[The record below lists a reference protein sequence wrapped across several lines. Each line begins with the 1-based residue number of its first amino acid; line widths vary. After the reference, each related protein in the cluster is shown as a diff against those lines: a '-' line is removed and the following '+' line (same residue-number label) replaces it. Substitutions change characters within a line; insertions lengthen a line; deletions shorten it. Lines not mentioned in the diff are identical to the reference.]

1 VAKGYLLDTNVL
13 VDHLRHHP
21 MVNQFMKTLD
31 EEEKHYSI
39 VTEIEVYAG
48 AREAELPETDLLLS
62 AISRLSL
69 DEPVAKEAVRYLKLY
84 AKSHGTDLPDAVIAA
99 TAHVHQLILVTWNI
113 KHFPMSDIKV
123 QSPV

>member
-1 VAKGYLLDTNVL
+1 
-13 VDHLRHHP
+13 

>member
-1 VAKGYLLDTNVL
+1 MAKGYLLDTNVL